1 MVTPVR
7 LAVLS
12 SSSGDGLLC
21 CLKYAFSQLLDTG
34 VDVLAVVS
42 VKFFAQHVSQVLELG
57 PVCLFVVP
65 AGILLLRGGLFCQC
79 HFQ

>member
-7 LAVLS
+7 LVVLS
-12 SSSGDGLLC
+12 SASEDSLLC
-21 CLKYAFSQLLDTG
+21 CLKYAVSQLLDTG
-34 VDVLAVVS
+34 VVS
-42 VKFFAQHVSQVLELG
+42 VKFSAQHVSQGLELG

-65 AGILLLRGGLFCQC
+65 AWFRLLRGGLFCQC

>member
-7 LAVLS
+7 LVVLPS
-12 SSSGDGLLC
+12 ASGDDLLC
-21 CLKYAFSQLLDTG
+21 CLKYAVSQLLDNG
-34 VDVLAVVS
+34 IDIFAVVS
-42 VKFFAQHVSQVLELG
+42 VTFSAQHASQALELG

-65 AGILLLRGGLFCQC
+65 AGLLLLRGGLFCQC